1 MKKIAQ
7 LLRFFLLVVIVI
19 GGVFTAYNSSYAT
32 QGHSIKVMISGL
44 EGSISKVFIKY
55 KLNENSEWIEDE
67 LTPQNAEN
75 KQFNLDKQVP
85 NKPSSLT
92 VLIITNKSEEVVVN
106 DPPAQNNQGNGT
118 LVYMV
123 KFSQDGDPGNEDPGT
138 GDPGTEDPGTGDPG
152 TENPENPGTEN
163 PGNPGNGNPE
173 NPGTKNPEN
182 PSTQNPGTQT
192 PGTGNTA
199 QQPATNNAKTVQTV
213 TKTVSGGKLPDTAG
227 PWMNWLLLSGFLAVG
242 SAATL
247 FKFRK
252 Q

>member
-7 LLRFFLLVVIVI
+7 LLRFFLMTVIVI
-19 GGVFTAYNSSYAT
+19 GSVFTAYNSSYAT
-32 QGHSIKVMISGL
+32 QGHSIKVMISGF
-44 EGSISKVFIKY
+44 EGKISKVFIKY
-55 KLNENSEWIEDE
+55 KLTETSDELEDE

-85 NKPSSLT
+85 NKPVSLT
-92 VLIITNKSEEVVVN
+92 VVIITDKSEKEFVN
-106 DPPAQNNQGNGT
+106 DPPAQNNEGNGT
-118 LVYMV
+118 LVYKV
-123 KFSQDGDPGNEDPGT
+123 EFTQNGDPGN
-138 GDPGTEDPGTGDPG
+138 GDPGTEDPGNGDPGTGDPG
-152 TENPENPGTEN
+152 TENPGTGDPGTEN
-163 PGNPGNGNPE
+163 PGTQEPGA
-173 NPGTKNPEN
+173 
-182 PSTQNPGTQT
+182 QNPDTKD
-192 PGTGNTA
+192 PGTGNNAQQPGSNNA
-199 QQPATNNAKTVQTV
+199 QQPATNNEGTVHNV